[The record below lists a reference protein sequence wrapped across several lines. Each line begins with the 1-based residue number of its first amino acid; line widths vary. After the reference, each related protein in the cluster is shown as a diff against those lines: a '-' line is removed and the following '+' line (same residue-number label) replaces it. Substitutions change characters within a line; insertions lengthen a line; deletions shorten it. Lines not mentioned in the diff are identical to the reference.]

1 LSKKKNSLYHQKT
14 KKVQLCKSDLFGEE
28 KRALLSSD
36 TAQSHLDRK
45 EIGAFDYT
53 LIPNIIDG
61 RAFKQKENTFVA
73 IQKYAKF
80 YRVALKNA
88 KDKDQIF
95 VVSLISANKKDDYER
110 WIRELD
116 KFEEI
121 KGTKGRTP
129 KNIHTIHTKCVLR

>member
-1 LSKKKNSLYHQKT
+1 MSKKKNSLYHQKT

-73 IQKYAKF
+73 IQKYTKF
-80 YRVALKNA
+80 YRAALKNV
-88 KDKDQIF
+88 KDKDEIF
-95 VVSLISANKKDDYER
+95 AISLVKTKDKEAYR
-110 WIRELD
+110 LRR
-116 KFEEI
+116 FEE
-121 KGTKGRTP
+121 
-129 KNIHTIHTKCVLR
+129 VQE